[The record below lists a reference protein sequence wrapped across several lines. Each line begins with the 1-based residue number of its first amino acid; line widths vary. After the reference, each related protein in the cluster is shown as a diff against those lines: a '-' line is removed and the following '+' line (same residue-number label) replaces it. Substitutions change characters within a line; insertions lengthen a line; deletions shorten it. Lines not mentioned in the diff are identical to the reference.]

1 MANYDNQNQDRD
13 LNRNQGQ
20 AQNQG
25 RDLEQGRSQAWQ
37 EDRQQDRERN
47 QDRERSQDMD
57 RAPDQ
62 MMSDKRAQ
70 QGQQQNALR
79 DEHSSETS
87 LNRQHGGDLSRQ
99 GVERNRNAGGFDGKR
114 DR

>member
-1 MANYDNQNQDRD
+1 MANYDNQNQDRNQ
-13 LNRNQGQ
+13 NRNQ
-20 AQNQG
+20 AQQDQGAAQG
-25 RDLEQGRSQAWQ
+25 RGQEQGQGREQDQ
-37 EDRQQDRERN
+37 YQDRDQN
-47 QDRERSQDMD
+47 LD

-70 QGQQQNALR
+70 QGQQENALR

-99 GVERNRNAGGFDGKR
+99 GVERNRNAGGFDGKQNR
-114 DR
+114 

>member
-25 RDLEQGRSQAWQ
+25 RDLEQGRSQAGY
-37 EDRQQDRERN
+37 DRQQD